1 MITTVDGLRPGQ
13 YVKSLAGRDRNHYY
27 LIMGLIGEKFLWV
40 SDGHYHPRSKPKKKN
55 IKHLQITMMVD
66 KKIEEAILRG
76 EAVTDS
82 DIIKAIRR
90 MKNEL
95 EEGERFHG

>member
-13 YVKSLAGRDRNHYY
+13 FVKSKAGRDRNQYY
-27 LIMGLIGEKFLWV
+27 LIMSLVGDKYLLLV
-40 SDGHYHPRSKPKKKN
+40 DGHHHPKSKPKKKN
-55 IKHLQITMMVD
+55 VKHLQITMMVD
-66 KKIEEAILRG
+66 KNIEELILRG

-82 DIIKAIRR
+82 EISKALRR